1 MRQHQIEL
9 NPDVVTYIERLFY
22 EYETLKDNVSYMVQH
37 FKFDKAFLESDLFRK
52 YQQNEMN
59 AKMNYERGMQE
70 VYEKYLPEKYKRH
83 RINWSVDFRRRQL
96 IIDQFCDCEV

>member
-1 MRQHQIEL
+1 MRQYQIEL

-37 FKFDKAFLESDLFRK
+37 FKFAKAFFESDLFRK

>member
-1 MRQHQIEL
+1 MRQYQIDL
-9 NPDVVTYIERLFY
+9 NPDVITYIERLYY

-37 FKFDKAFLESDLFRK
+37 FNSDKKFLESDLYRK
-52 YQQNEMN
+52 YQQNEIN

-70 VYEKYLPEKYKRH
+70 VYEKYIPEKYKSH

-96 IIDQFCDCEV
+96 IINQFCECEV

>member
-1 MRQHQIEL
+1 MRQYQIEL